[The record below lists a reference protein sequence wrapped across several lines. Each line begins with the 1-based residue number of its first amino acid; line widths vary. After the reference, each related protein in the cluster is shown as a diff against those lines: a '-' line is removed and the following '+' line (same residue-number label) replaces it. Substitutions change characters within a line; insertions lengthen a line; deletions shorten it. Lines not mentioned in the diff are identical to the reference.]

1 MKKGVDFRLL
11 DFKEE
16 DAVNVSQ
23 ESNKYVKNYEITM
36 FGKNESGET
45 AAITVQGFK
54 PYFYIKV
61 GEDWDDRMVGEFYK
75 ELFEPLRKE
84 ELKRNYDNWRRGK
97 IKILVPPISK
107 DDSKERDAAY
117 ANRLYK
123 KYKCTSEKEIE
134 YIKLVKK
141 KKLYGFDNHTEH
153 KFILLK
159 FKSVSAYN
167 KIKNLWYN
175 RSVDKNSKFG
185 YSQQLKKKLFNKC
198 LTELYEAKL
207 PPLLRFFHVY
217 NISPSGWIRLPP
229 KKYKKTRIKKTR
241 CTFEFTIKANDIISL
256 PKKELPIPLKICSF
270 DIEAS
275 SSHGDFPMPKKTYK
289 KLAGEL
295 QQYWTKYKEDI
306 EKLSLASK
314 RNLLQ
319 RQLKTAF
326 ELFSDEELL
335 KSPPC
340 EGISKVFT
348 KDEYLIDTFRDN
360 DCPIIIKSGMQ
371 GILKKS
377 NCDEEISSTG
387 QTWMSCIKAKR
398 KNRDGKDYAVIDCL
412 LDDIDPADKVD
423 QIDAVLIQILPELEG
438 DKVTFIGSTFW
449 KVGDDKPYLNHGVC
463 LNTCTDYGGNEIQIV
478 PCETETDLLLGWT
491 KMIQE
496 EQPDVIIGYN
506 IFGFDYKF
514 MCDRAEELDCEK
526 EFYDLG
532 RIIDKTYKRE
542 NQDKEK
548 DLKYLRRNKRLE
560 KELRIA
566 SGAHQLTYINIEGI
580 IQIDLYNYFRREV
593 NLGSYKL
600 QDVAS
605 HFIGD
610 MISGVDNG
618 DGETSIIKSRNLM
631 GLQKDNY
638 VIFEIIGNSLD
649 PYENGK
655 KFQVTDINETEGYF
669 TVNGQVTIPDNKKMR
684 WGLGKDDVS
693 PQDLFRLTNGT
704 ADDRQIIAKYC
715 FQDCNLV
722 HNLLRKNDVFTGMSE
737 VASICSVPIDFII
750 MRGQGIKLLSFI
762 AKRCRELNTLM
773 PVLDKAGKGGYEGAI
788 CLPPEKGFYSNNPVA
803 VVDYASLYPSSMISE
818 NISHD
823 SKVWSKEYDLEGNFI
838 KEQGEKNEDGGFIYD
853 NLPEIKYVDIEYDT
867 YDYKVHEGKKKEEKT
882 KVGKKICR
890 YAQFPDNEMAIMPNI
905 LTELLSARKATRELI
920 KYKTVETNDGMT
932 ISGLV
937 KEAETEYIVKNKTE
951 TRKIN
956 KKNVSN
962 ICDTYTDFMKNVFN
976 QRQLGYKVTANS
988 LYGQCGAKTSAFF
1001 EMDIAASTTAIGRKL
1016 LTYAERVIQE
1026 VYKDRIV
1033 DTKFGKRRMD
1043 ARVVYGDTD
1052 SCFFTFNF
1060 KDLEGNDIDGKE
1072 ALELT
1077 IKYAIE
1083 AGKISSKFLKQPHD
1097 LEYEKTF
1104 VRFFLLSKKRY
1115 VGMLFER
1122 DINKGTRKSMGIV
1135 LKRRDNADIV
1145 KDIYGGVLDILM
1157 KDGDVNKAVCFT
1169 KQFLQNIVDGK
1180 VDIKKLIISK
1190 ALRDWYKN
1198 PESIAHKVLADRM
1211 GKRDP
1216 GNKPAVGSRVP
1227 YVYIQTKGNV
1237 KLQGDKIENPGYI
1250 KKHNLKLD
1258 YMFYITNQIM
1268 KPLQQLFGLILE
1280 DIEEFNPQLSRF
1292 KRRVNSLA
1300 RKYPD
1305 VQKLQAQEDKLRN
1318 AEVKKLIFNDALLQI
1333 NNDQRGQNN
1342 ITKYTKVIKTPHTQ
1356 TNKKVVKTQQIPQ
1369 TTVMDDYKNNL
1380 IQQTI
1385 QSFLN

>member
-1 MKKGVDFRLL
+1 
-11 DFKEE
+11 
-16 DAVNVSQ
+16 
-23 ESNKYVKNYEITM
+23 
-36 FGKNESGET
+36 
-45 AAITVQGFK
+45 
-54 PYFYIKV
+54 
-61 GEDWDDRMVGEFYK
+61 
-75 ELFEPLRKE
+75 
-84 ELKRNYDNWRRGK
+84 
-97 IKILVPPISK
+97 
-107 DDSKERDAAY
+107 
-117 ANRLYK
+117 
-123 KYKCTSEKEIE
+123 
-134 YIKLVKK
+134 
-141 KKLYGFDNHTEH
+141 
-153 KFILLK
+153 
-159 FKSVSAYN
+159 
-167 KIKNLWYN
+167 
-175 RSVDKNSKFG
+175 
-185 YSQQLKKKLFNKC
+185 
-198 LTELYEAKL
+198 
-207 PPLLRFFHVY
+207 
-217 NISPSGWIRLPP
+217 
-229 KKYKKTRIKKTR
+229 
-241 CTFEFTIKANDIISL
+241 
-256 PKKELPIPLKICSF
+256 
-270 DIEAS
+270 
-275 SSHGDFPMPKKTYK
+275 
-289 KLAGEL
+289 
-295 QQYWTKYKEDI
+295 
-306 EKLSLASK
+306 
-314 RNLLQ
+314 
-319 RQLKTAF
+319 
-326 ELFSDEELL
+326 
-335 KSPPC
+335 
-340 EGISKVFT
+340 
-348 KDEYLIDTFRDN
+348 
-360 DCPIIIKSGMQ
+360 
-371 GILKKS
+371 
-377 NCDEEISSTG
+377 
-387 QTWMSCIKAKR
+387 
-398 KNRDGKDYAVIDCL
+398 
-412 LDDIDPADKVD
+412 
-423 QIDAVLIQILPELEG
+423 
-438 DKVTFIGSTFW
+438 
-449 KVGDDKPYLNHGVC
+449 
-463 LNTCTDYGGNEIQIV
+463 
-478 PCETETDLLLGWT
+478 
-491 KMIQE
+491 
-496 EQPDVIIGYN
+496 
-506 IFGFDYKF
+506 
-514 MCDRAEELDCEK
+514 
-526 EFYDLG
+526 
-532 RIIDKTYKRE
+532 
-542 NQDKEK
+542 
-548 DLKYLRRNKRLE
+548 
-560 KELRIA
+560 
-566 SGAHQLTYINIEGI
+566 
-580 IQIDLYNYFRREV
+580 
-593 NLGSYKL
+593 
-600 QDVAS
+600 
-605 HFIGD
+605 
-610 MISGVDNG
+610 
-618 DGETSIIKSRNLM
+618 
-631 GLQKDNY
+631 
-638 VIFEIIGNSLD
+638 
-649 PYENGK
+649 
-655 KFQVTDINETEGYF
+655 
-669 TVNGQVTIPDNKKMR
+669 MR

-1237 KLQGDKIENPGYI
+1237 KLQGDKIENPEYI